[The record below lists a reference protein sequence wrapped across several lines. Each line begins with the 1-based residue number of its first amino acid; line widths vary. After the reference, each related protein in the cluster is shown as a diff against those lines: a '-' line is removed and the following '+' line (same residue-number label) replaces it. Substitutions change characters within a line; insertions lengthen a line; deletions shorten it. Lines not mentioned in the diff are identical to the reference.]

1 MEDIYEDSEKSTEHL
16 NLIQYYA
23 LYDPN
28 GEQGL
33 IQGLRYYPRNISTV
47 IPDNPKLDTKINY
60 YKPYTNPKVVLP
72 KPRYTKKISILN
84 QTKANNSNLNT
95 INQQD
100 YINKYSND
108 KLSSNKINA
117 YPNYNEGREEVNKN
131 NGINE
136 KDEVYRTFTRSY
148 SNDKNDF
155 LIEKN

>member
-1 MEDIYEDSEKSTEHL
+1 MEDMYDDSGRNTEHL

-33 IQGLRYYPRNISTV
+33 IQGLRYYPRNVSTV

-60 YKPYTNPKVVLP
+60 YKPYTNPRVVLP
-72 KPRYTKKISILN
+72 KPRYAKKLSGSNNLKESLN
-84 QTKANNSNLNT
+84 KNSLNT
-95 INQQD
+95 LNQQD
-100 YINKYSND
+100 YLNQYNNNGKANKFNEDINLNQGESNNINSINKND
-108 KLSSNKINA
+108 
-117 YPNYNEGREEVNKN
+117 
-131 NGINE
+131 
-136 KDEVYRTFTRSY
+136 DVYKTYRSSY